1 MRLLERR
8 FLRNFRR
15 VERNTFYDPRRTTV
29 CYIHTCIDVYAYI
42 WYERTGN
49 EYKRGKKR
57 EENEGKKERKG
68 KKRERERERVGERR
82 KEEEKEEKR
91 NF

>member
-68 KKRERERERVGERR
+68 KKRESERELERGEERR
-82 KEEEKEEKR
+82 RKKRKEIF
-91 NF
+91 N